1 MAVTYTENYN
11 LGKQENHADKFDMS
25 VITENMNKID
35 KALSGKVNA
44 EEGEGLIT
52 DEEKKKLSNLE
63 NYDDTEIRTKT
74 VVNQSTLGYE
84 KRNFLKVAA
93 KSRERNG
100 ISATVNEDGSIT
112 LNGTNTA
119 GSAFM
124 LFSNLQTGATPE
136 GSQFS
141 NNKKWIPTG
150 RYIMSQGGVNGVT
163 LQIRLAEE
171 SGVEGEYFSCG
182 TSDQTIV
189 VSDNHNYVWNR
200 ILISTGASFNN
211 VTIYPMIR
219 HEYDTDSS
227 FTPYQASVKDQLAE
241 ILDRL
246 KTLESAAGITLTS
259 MEGTE

>member
-1 MAVTYTENYN
+1 MAVTYTENYM
-11 LGKQENHADKFDMS
+11 LGKQENHSDKFDMS
-25 VITENMNKID
+25 VITENMDKID
-35 KALSGKVNA
+35 KALSEKVNA
-44 EEGEGLIT
+44 EEGKGLIT

-63 NYDDTEIRTKT
+63 NYSDAEIRAEVTL
-74 VVNQSTLGYE
+74 NQSTLGYE

-93 KSRERNG
+93 KSRERYG
-100 ISATVNEDGSIT
+100 VTATVNEDGFIT
-112 LNGTNTA
+112 LNGTNSA

-150 RYIMSQGGVNGVT
+150 RYIMSQGDVNGVT

-171 SGVEGEYFSCG
+171 SGAEGEYFSCG
-182 TSDQTIV
+182 TSEQEVTI
-189 VSDNHNYVWNR
+189 SDNHNYVWNR
-200 ILISTGASFNN
+200 ILISTGASFDN

-219 HEYDTDSS
+219 HEHDTDST
-227 FTPYQASVKDQLAE
+227 FVPYQASVSDWFAE

-246 KTLESAAGITLTS
+246 KALESAAGI
-259 MEGTE
+259 GTATNEE

>member
-44 EEGEGLIT
+44 EEGKGLIT
-52 DEEKKKLSNLE
+52 DEEKKKLSTLE
-63 NYDDTEIRTKT
+63 NYSDTEIKAKII
-74 VVNQSTLGYE
+74 VNQSTLGYE

-150 RYIMSQGGVNGVT
+150 RYIMSQGGVSGVT

-171 SGVEGEYFSCG
+171 SGSEGDYFSC
-182 TSDQTIV
+182 SISEQEVTI
-189 VSDNHNYVWNR
+189 SDNHNYVWNR
-200 ILISTGASFNN
+200 ILISTGASFDN

-219 HEYDTDSS
+219 HEYDTDST
-227 FTPYQASVKDQLAE
+227 FVPYQASVSDQLNE

-246 KTLESAAGITLTS
+246 KALESATGIEQVTY
-259 MEGTE
+259 EE